1 MASFIYLLDC
11 DLCQAKWIHD
21 IMYFYFYF
29 YLLCTCTTDDVFV
42 EQCRYRGVASYGTG
56 VVGVHVCTNVE
67 TLDFT

>member
-1 MASFIYLLDC
+1 
-11 DLCQAKWIHD
+11 
-21 IMYFYFYF
+21 MYFYFYF

-67 TLDFT
+67 TLDFTYM